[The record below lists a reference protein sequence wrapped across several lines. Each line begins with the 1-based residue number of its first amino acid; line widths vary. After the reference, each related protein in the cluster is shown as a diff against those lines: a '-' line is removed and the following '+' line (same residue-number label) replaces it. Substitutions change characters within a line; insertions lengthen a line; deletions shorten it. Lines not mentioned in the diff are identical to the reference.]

1 MYLSAL
7 EKLAD
12 QRQVYNKKIA
22 DGDVPIWSLVHN
34 LLQQLTSI
42 WSEVADSSE
51 IPASSRRQAAATSA
65 AAAAAA
71 TTTST
76 TSAAAAAASVEAAA
90 SSPSLRQDQE
100 AETQVLDQLRSW

>member
-71 TTTST
+71 AATTTST

-90 SSPSLRQDQE
+90 PAL
-100 AETQVLDQLRSW
+100 V